1 MCEIA
6 NGECTVIETV
16 GDLVIEDV
24 AAQILC
30 SEVDAQL
37 LGVHVPDAQASPAR
51 CRERGIR
58 IRRCDTAFRPARR
71 SMHDRGVGVTGRTRL
86 AQLAEGTDAIPVTPV
101 AWLRGCTCGERERK
115 QGLK

>member
-1 MCEIA
+1 MFEIA

-37 LGVHVPDAQASPAR
+37 LGVHVPDAQASPER
-51 CRERGIR
+51 CRQRGLR

-71 SMHDRGVGVTGRTRL
+71 SMHARGVGHTGRTRL
-86 AQLAEGTDAIPVTPV
+86 PPPAVGPAASPLP
-101 AWLRGCTCGERERK
+101 LRT
-115 QGLK
+115 